1 MIFSF
6 AERLVLVT
14 YAGRL
19 KFQGKK
25 EQSYLRSNPALLM
38 QAKLPFASPK
48 IAAWHTSKWEFCHK
62 DNLIVQVHYVPEGW
76 KPFAGTRNLL
86 WPGKDRGLHK
96 KRHFL
101 RVGDQKLMGSSSSP
115 SKSEAGSKMS
125 LAATM
130 KSVTKAQVCP
140 TDGNERD
147 ADLGAGW
154 AKGDSLAA
162 IKITYSRV
170 CFQN

>member
-62 DNLIVQVHYVPEGW
+62 DNLIVQIHYVPEGW

-101 RVGDQKLMGSSSSP
+101 RVGDQKLMGSSSSFP
-115 SKSEAGSKMS
+115 QQKWSWKQDEPCCCDE
-125 LAATM
+125 
-130 KSVTKAQVCP
+130 VCHQSP
-140 TDGNERD
+140 GLPHRWQWEGCRPGGW
-147 ADLGAGW
+147 LGKRGLF
-154 AKGDSLAA
+154 G
-162 IKITYSRV
+162 
-170 CFQN
+170 CN

>member
-1 MIFSF
+1 MIFNF
-6 AERLVLVT
+6 AERLILVT
-14 YAGRL
+14 YAGKL

-25 EQSYLRSNPALLM
+25 EQSYLRPNPALLM
-38 QAKLPFASPK
+38 QAKLAFASPK

-76 KPFAGTRNLL
+76 KPFAATRNLL
-86 WPGKDRGLHK
+86 WPGKCRGLHK
-96 KRHFL
+96 KGHFL
-101 RVGDQKLMGSSSSP
+101 RVRGQKLMGSSSSP

-125 LAATM
+125 FAAAI

-140 TDGNERD
+140 TDGNGRD

-154 AKGDSLAA
+154 AKGDSG
-162 IKITYSRV
+162 
-170 CFQN
+170 CN